1 MNLKQFKLTNND
13 EIVAEILEIVEEG
26 DLVLRNA
33 LKIFHAEDFDNGV
46 RYYSF
51 KPWMSFQD
59 NVSEVTVLNVGH
71 IIGETS
77 PSAALLLHYTEAM
90 NQIKKM
96 EKKKEFNIDEIVT
109 EVANLNND
117 EMREYLK
124 MKLEKMD
131 NEDMWDDSEEE
142 TDNVIQFTPP
152 GTKLH

>member
-26 DLVLRNA
+26 DLVVRNA
-33 LKIFHAEDFDNGV
+33 LKIFHAEDFDQGV

-59 NVSEVTVLNVGH
+59 NVAEVTVLNVGH

-77 PSAALLLHYTEAM
+77 PSAPLLLHYTEAM
-90 NQIKKM
+90 NQIKAM
-96 EKKKEFNIDEIVT
+96 EQKKELNIDEIVT

-117 EMREYLK
+117 EMRAYLK
-124 MKLEKMD
+124 TKLEQMD
-131 NEDMWDDSEEE
+131 DDFMIDSSSS
-142 TDNVIQFTPP
+142 NVLQFTPP